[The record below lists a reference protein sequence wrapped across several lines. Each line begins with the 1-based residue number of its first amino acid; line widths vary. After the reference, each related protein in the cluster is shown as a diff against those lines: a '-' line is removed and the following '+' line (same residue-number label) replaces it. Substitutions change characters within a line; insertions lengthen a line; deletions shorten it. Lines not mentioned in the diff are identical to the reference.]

1 MSQPKWIQITK
12 QCVLAAVIF
21 LLQLIFA
28 DRWRIFG
35 VAPNFVFCFV
45 LALSFLRK
53 PHYSFYSA
61 FILGFFM
68 DSMSGRF
75 FGAYTALFA
84 ITAFGIRELYHSAFS
99 ENFVIE
105 AIYGLVSCFLY
116 SLCYAFFTSLFEG
129 DFLILFTRTALIE
142 FLYNFIIFLLM
153 LLIQKRNLKKHRSVF
168 HL

>member
-1 MSQPKWIQITK
+1 MSQPKWLKVTK

-35 VAPNFVFCFV
+35 VAPNFVLCFV

-84 ITAFGIRELYHSAFS
+84 IVAFGIRELYHSAFS

-105 AIYGLVSCFLY
+105 AIYGLVSCF
-116 SLCYAFFTSLFEG
+116 
-129 DFLILFTRTALIE
+129 
-142 FLYNFIIFLLM
+142 
-153 LLIQKRNLKKHRSVF
+153 F
-168 HL
+168 HSISR

>member
-1 MSQPKWIQITK
+1 MFQTKWVKVLK
-12 QCVLAAVIF
+12 QCLLAAVVF

-28 DRWRIFG
+28 DRIRFFG
-35 VAPNFVFCFV
+35 VAPNFVLAFV
-45 LALSFLRK
+45 LAVSFLRK

-84 ITAFGIRELYHSAFS
+84 LVAFGIREFYHSAFS

-105 AIYGLVSCFLY
+105 AIYGFITCFLY

-129 DFLILFTRTALIE
+129 NFMVLFTRTALIE
-142 FLYNFIIFLLM
+142 FIYNFIIFFLM
-153 LLIQKRNLKKHRSVF
+153 LIIQKRNLKQHRSVF
-168 HL
+168 RL